1 MFLVELTF
9 AYKFF
14 CLEAT
19 LEKDNSDETDFRQC
33 YGNIFE
39 RAIPKNKVT

>member
-19 LEKDNSDETDFRQC
+19 LEKDNSDETD
-33 YGNIFE
+33 GNIFE